1 MHLELPRLSGH
12 HLDRRGSALASLLV
26 LAAVLQL
33 AAGVGLAYVA
43 GFSSVRAVLG
53 DVHPV
58 WFAALAGALGFSSG
72 SVAS

>member
-1 MHLELPRLSGH
+1 MQVALPHVTGDH
-12 HLDRRGSALASLLV
+12 IDRRGSELTMLLV

-53 DVHPV
+53 HFD
-58 WFAALAGALGFSSG
+58 
-72 SVAS
+72 